1 MHSNAWNIK
10 TTLIH
15 FQLTL
20 RKKKSSRKKIKFCIF
35 CSFWLKSNFGFDY
48 SLEHIIFILFSLLFF
63 HLWIHLYF
71 YVFYVAV
78 AVAVVIP
85 LFRCKYERYILLVL
99 SLELRERN
107 TRNKCNCLMPFSIN
121 NIWVC
126 YEFLYYS
133 IV

>member
-1 MHSNAWNIK
+1 M
-10 TTLIH
+10 
-15 FQLTL
+15 
-20 RKKKSSRKKIKFCIF
+20 SSRKRLNFICNIF
-35 CSFWLKSNFGFDY
+35 FFFFLFVKSNFDFDY

-71 YVFYVAV
+71 MFFFFIV
-78 AVAVVIP
+78 VAVVVVP
-85 LFRCKYERYILLVL
+85 LFGCKYERYILLVL
-99 SLELRERN
+99 SLELRKNRN